1 MLLTFSLLGL
11 SICAAF
17 VGPVRLGKRLKA
29 PLWPFAFI
37 GALIAGLVSGH
48 LAWPALVWLGALAIT
63 AYIAGRA
70 DANRPLQIIF
80 MSLTVLLALALALH
94 LLPGFRN
101 PVLVANIKF
110 SPDAAP
116 FTQYANF
123 DKAAVGLILLAFLAN
138 RSRSAQER
146 RSVLLRALPIAA
158 ITAATVIA
166 AGIVAGYVRPDLKLS
181 WYTPVFLATNLLFVC
196 VAEEAFF
203 RGLIQEQLGRLLSG
217 TPFGAAA
224 AVVIS
229 ALLFGVAHLAGGIPY
244 AGIATLA
251 GLGYAFSYAVTKRIE
266 APILVHFGV
275 NAVHF
280 IGFTYPRIQ

>member
-1 MLLTFSLLGL
+1 MLLTFGLLGL

-17 VGPVRLGKRLKA
+17 VEPVRLGKRLQM
-29 PLWPFAFI
+29 PLWPFAFT
-37 GALIAGLVSGH
+37 GALIAGLVNGYV
-48 LAWPALVWLGALAIT
+48 AWPALAWLGALAIA
-63 AYIAGRA
+63 AYMAGRP
-70 DANRPLQIIF
+70 DANRPRQIIF
-80 MSLTVLLALALALH
+80 ISLTVLLALALALH

-101 PVLVANIKF
+101 PVLVADIKF

-123 DKAAVGLILLAFLAN
+123 DKAAVGLILLALLAN
-138 RSRSAQER
+138 RSRSARER
-146 RSVLLRALPIAA
+146 RGVLLRALPIAA
-158 ITAATVIA
+158 VTAAVVIA
-166 AGIVAGYVRPDLKLS
+166 AGTAAGYVRPDFKLS
-181 WYTPVFLATNLLFVC
+181 WYTPAFLATNLLFVC
-196 VAEEAFF
+196 VVEEAFF
-203 RGLIQEQLGRLLSG
+203 RGLIQERLGRSLSA

-224 AVVIS
+224 AVAIS
-229 ALLFGVAHLAGGIPY
+229 ALLFGAAHLSGGMLY